1 LNLTF
6 SHHAL
11 FIIPLSFEGFTDG
24 DVAPRDTVD
33 RLKQVVGNNDKV
45 IVLYTPEPFIAVGQ
59 FYEEFGQISDI
70 EVKKIMKRHG
80 YKINNDSNSNHG
92 CTGGKS
98 SSREVIPS

>member
-33 RLKQVVGNNDKV
+33 RLKQIVGNNDKL
-45 IVLYTPEPFIAVGQ
+45 IVLYSPEPFIAVGQ
-59 FYEEFGQISDI
+59 FYRDFGEVSDDK
-70 EVKKIMKRHG
+70 VKKIMKRDG
-80 YKINNDSNSNHG
+80 YKV
-92 CTGGKS
+92 K
-98 SSREVIPS
+98 E